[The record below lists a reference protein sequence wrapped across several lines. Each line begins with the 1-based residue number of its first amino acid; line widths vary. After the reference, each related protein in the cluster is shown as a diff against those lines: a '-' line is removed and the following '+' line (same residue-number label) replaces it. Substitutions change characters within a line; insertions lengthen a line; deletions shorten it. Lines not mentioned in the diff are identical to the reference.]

1 LGVGGGQ
8 AVEGAFADEVAF
20 HFRGHAATM
29 ISVLSAMAAPTHT
42 AIRALGLARRT
53 WLRYG
58 DQRSAR

>member
-1 LGVGGGQ
+1 
-8 AVEGAFADEVAF
+8 
-20 HFRGHAATM
+20 M
-29 ISVLSAMAAPTHT
+29 NSILSAMAAPTHT